1 MGKDAVILGG
11 NWNNGANAGS
21 RCSNWNNAASN
32 SNNNIGVRFSCEDI
46 SLLLCIGHGY
56 ASRPFMIWSAI
67 LSYFGEY
74 IVRFRMPLVSMR
86 TGLLA

>member
-1 MGKDAVILGG
+1 MGKDAVGLGG
-11 NWNNGANAGS
+11 NWNDGADAGS
-21 RCSNWNNAASN
+21 RCSNWGGAASA
-32 SNNNIGVRFSCEDI
+32 SNDSLGVRFSCEDI
-46 SLLLCIGHGY
+46 SLLFCIGYGY

-74 IVRFRMPLVSMR
+74 IVRFRIPLVSMR

>member
-11 NWNNGANAGS
+11 NWNNGANSGS

-32 SNNNIGVRFSCEDI
+32 SNNNIGARFSCEHI
-46 SLLLCIGHGY
+46 SKLLYKRYGFIC
-56 ASRPFMIWSAI
+56 RPCKIWSAI
-67 LSYFGEY
+67 FSFFGEY
-74 IVRFRMPLVSMR
+74 IDRFRMPLVSMR

>member
-11 NWNNGANAGS
+11 NWNNGANSGS
-21 RCSNWNNAASN
+21 RCSNWNNSASN
-32 SNNNIGVRFSCEDI
+32 SNNNIGVRCACDDI
-46 SLLLCIGHGY
+46 SISLYKRYGFIC
-56 ASRPFMIWSAI
+56 RPSKIWSAI
-67 LSYFGEY
+67 FTCFGKY

>member
-32 SNNNIGVRFSCEDI
+32 SNNNIGVRFSCEHI
-46 SLLLCIGHGY
+46 SKLLYERYGFIC
-56 ASRPFMIWSAI
+56 RPSKMWSAI
-67 LSYFGEY
+67 FSFFLPGEELLELAPHK
-74 IVRFRMPLVSMR
+74 RDLV
-86 TGLLA
+86 G

>member
-11 NWNNGANAGS
+11 NWNNGANSGS

-32 SNNNIGVRFSCEDI
+32 SNNNIGVRFSCDDI
-46 SLLLCIGHGY
+46 SKLFCIGQGY
-56 ASRPFMIWSAI
+56 ASRPVIIWSAI
-67 LSYFGEY
+67 LPCLGEY
-74 IVRFRMPLVSMR
+74 IDRFRMPLVSMR